1 MFIRPPFSLDRR
13 LEVPR
18 AIALLFAKSPAAS
31 RDAPAGLFFLKA
43 YGIGA
48 DSQSQYR
55 RSRFPADPRYGPV
68 PADNDA
74 CSAAMLPHDG
84 PVGAG
89 RGMLP
94 ATTGRPASF
103 TSMK

>member
-1 MFIRPPFSLDRR
+1 VIAR
-13 LEVPR
+13 L
-18 AIALLFAKSPAAS
+18 LAKSPAAS

-48 DSQSQYR
+48 DPQSQYR
-55 RSRFPADPRYGPV
+55 RSRSLADPRYRPV
-68 PADNDA
+68 PADNGT

-89 RGMLP
+89 RGMQP

-103 TSMK
+103 TGTKWS